1 MKGSLLAIVLGFC
14 LGASSASD
22 AQAPRPDW
30 PFRDGDAAASRFSPL
45 TQISPGN
52 VSTLAPAW
60 SFDTGQS
67 NLQLTPVV
75 VGGVMYVAAG
85 KNIWALEPETAKV
98 LWAFEA
104 PDTVSRRGVAYWP
117 GDGTTSARIITGSG
131 ENLVALD
138 AKTGELAT
146 GFGDGG
152 YANLKRGIMGE
163 VDGRISLISPPSIF
177 KNVVIT
183 GGNNGEQSPS
193 LGLYGDIRGWDAKTG
208 RLLWQFHTVPR
219 AGEPGVETW
228 EGDSWKNRSG
238 TNMWSFFSI
247 DAERGI
253 VYAPLGSPT
262 ADYYGGDRKGKNLYG
277 NSVVALDAGT
287 GKLLWYQQLVH
298 HDLWDFDLP
307 AAPVLIDVK
316 RDGKTIPAVAVLT
329 KVTLLFIFHRVT
341 GEPLFGMEERPV
353 PASDVPGEQTW
364 PTQPFPLKP
373 PPLGRTA
380 FDPAKDFYTLTPEHA
395 AYCKVLWDKNQMYT
409 KGIFTP
415 PGTDGTMLTFPS
427 TLGGGNW
434 NGLAYD
440 AARGLLFTNV
450 MNIGQVARMQQGK
463 DRSGQLAWLR
473 SSPFGGPVGRFWN
486 PETKVPCSA
495 PPFGELVAVNVNTG
509 EVAWKVP
516 FGVVDALRE
525 QGITIPTGN
534 LNMGGPMVT
543 ASGLLFVGATIDKRF
558 RAFDSQTGRQLWE
571 VPLEASAHSVPMSFM
586 GKDGRQYVV
595 VAAGGGSFLGS
606 PPGTKI
612 VAFALPKT

>member
-98 LWAFEA
+98 LWTFEA
-104 PDTVSRRGVAYWP
+104 PDPVSRRGVAYWP

-329 KVTLLFIFHRVT
+329 KVTLLFIFNRVT
-341 GEPLFGMEERPV
+341 GEPLFGIEERPV

-395 AYCKVLWDKNQMYT
+395 AYCKVLWDKNQIYT

-586 GKDGRQYVV
+586 GKDGRQYMV